1 MTKDLEMDIIS
12 SSYIDTP
19 NYRYIYLAGVNP
31 PCVKRISQ
39 DLMGTPASYGFEKWE
54 TVKVYDAPKHISLD
68 NGHTYLT
75 ANEAINEIMERN
87 LWDAVVM
94 MMDDDLREALHDR
107 LSPCTEHQFL
117 AEYLRLADYDL
128 VIG

>member
-1 MTKDLEMDIIS
+1 MD
-12 SSYIDTP
+12 
-19 NYRYIYLAGVNP
+19 
-31 PCVKRISQ
+31 
-39 DLMGTPASYGFEKWE
+39 
-54 TVKVYDAPKHISLD
+54 KHISLD

-107 LSPCTEHQFL
+107 LSPCAEHQFL
-117 AEYLRLADYDL
+117 AEYLRLADCDL

>member
-1 MTKDLEMDIIS
+1 MDK
-12 SSYIDTP
+12 
-19 NYRYIYLAGVNP
+19 L
-31 PCVKRISQ
+31 
-39 DLMGTPASYGFEKWE
+39 
-54 TVKVYDAPKHISLD
+54 ISLD

-75 ANEAINEIMERN
+75 ADEAINEIMERN

-107 LSPCTEHQFL
+107 LAPCTELEFL
-117 AEYLRLADYDL
+117 AEYLRIADYDL